1 MKVAVPRETRAGER
15 RVALTPE
22 CVKRLAAKTI
32 EVSVEYGAGAQAGF
46 SDAEYEAAGAGMEKD
61 RSQLLGN
68 ADLVC
73 HVQAPDP
80 TEIGMLPEG
89 SVLVGLLAPYAHLE
103 ELRSLAARR
112 ITSFSLELLPRIT
125 RAQSMDAL
133 SSMSTIAGY
142 RAVLVAATALPKMF
156 PMLMTAAGT
165 VRPAKVLVLGAGVA
179 GLQAIATARRLGAVV
194 EAYDIRA
201 AAKEQ
206 VESLGAR
213 FVEDP
218 ELAED
223 AEDAGG
229 YAREQS
235 EERQARQRDLLGT
248 HLAEADVVICTAL
261 VPGKR
266 APRLLDAEQ
275 VALMRPGSVVIDLAA
290 DQGGN
295 CALSRPGEIVSEGG
309 VEIHGPSNV
318 PSSIPFHASQLYARN
333 LLNYLLHLAPEG
345 ELQID
350 RDDEVTA
357 GPLITHEGQI
367 TNEQLAAE
375 AASA

>member
-1 MKVAVPRETRAGER
+1 MKVAVPRETRDGER

-22 CVKRLAAKTI
+22 CVKRLCAKGI
-32 EVSVEYGAGAQAGF
+32 EISVESGAGERAGFPDAEYQTAGAVMEKDCARLLAGAQI
-46 SDAEYEAAGAGMEKD
+46 
-61 RSQLLGN
+61 
-68 ADLVC
+68 VC
-73 HVQAPDP
+73 RVQVPDP
-80 TEIGMLPEG
+80 AEIGLLPEG
-89 SVLVGLLAPYAHLE
+89 TVLIGALAPFAHLE
-103 ELRSLAARR
+103 ELRRLAERH

-125 RAQSMDAL
+125 RAQSMDVL

-142 RAVLVAATALPKMF
+142 RSVLIAATALPKMF

-165 VRPAKVLVLGAGVA
+165 IRPARVLVLGAGVA

-235 EERQARQRDLLGT
+235 EERQARQRQLLGE

-266 APRLLDAEQ
+266 APRLLDEAQ
-275 VALMRPGSVVIDLAA
+275 LALMRPGSVVIDLAA

-295 CALSRPGEIVSEGG
+295 CALSRPGEVVYERG

-333 LLNYLLHLAPEG
+333 LSNYVLHLAPEG
-345 ELQID
+345 ELKID
-350 RDDEVTA
+350 LDDELTA
-357 GPLITHEGQI
+357 GPLVTREGRI
-367 TNEQLAAE
+367 TNETLAAE
-375 AASA
+375 ANVS